1 MAEPLA
7 VEVRRALA
15 ARADPAKAEPMRAY
29 MKSAMPFLGVHT
41 PARRAA
47 LAEALAASPPP
58 DAGAWLAA
66 ILDLWRDAAYREER
80 HAAIDLLVDRPGA
93 RWLSPDLLATFREL
107 IVSGAWWDLVDPL
120 ATKGLGPLLRGHP
133 ARLGPVML
141 AWSTEPDMWLRRS
154 AIICQVGA
162 KGATDTALL
171 TAAIDANLGQ
181 RDFFI
186 RKAIGWALREYAKTA
201 PNWVAAFLDERGA
214 RLSPLSRREAGKHLP
229 TPPQEA
235 T

>member
-7 VEVRRALA
+7 VELRRALA
-15 ARADPAKAEPMRAY
+15 ARAVPAKAEPMRAY

-41 PARRAA
+41 PGRRAA
-47 LAEALAASPPP
+47 IAEALAAHPPA
-58 DAGAWLAA
+58 DAVAWLAA
-66 ILDLWRDAAYREER
+66 ILELWRQAAYREER
-80 HAAIDLLVDRPGA
+80 QAAIDLLVGPAGA
-93 RWLSPDLLATFREL
+93 RWLGPDLVGTIAEL
-107 IVSGAWWDLVDPL
+107 IVDGAWWDLVDPL
-120 ATKGLGPLLRGHP
+120 ATRGIGPLLRAHP
-133 ARLGPVML
+133 ASLRPVVV
-141 AWSTEPDMWLRRS
+141 AWSTETDLWLRRS

-171 TAAIDANLGQ
+171 TTAIDANLAQ

-186 RKAIGWALREYAKTA
+186 RKAIGWALREYSKTA